1 MWLGKTFVWTY
12 DDAGNITSCKEYAY
26 TSNQNPVSGTP
37 IKTNTYTYADSAW
50 GDLLTAYNG
59 VQWSYDGAG
68 NLTNDGTW
76 TYTWRNGRELASM
89 SNGSTTWSYTYDA
102 NGMRTSRT
110 NGSTTYTYV
119 YNGTQLVQMTKGS
132 DTLYFTYGALG
143 PTTVTWNGT
152 TYYYALNAQ
161 GDVIG
166 IFDGGGNG
174 VVLYNWDNA
183 WGYHPQP
190 EGPMADTLGTLNPL
204 RYRSYVYDEETGLYY
219 LQNRYYSP
227 EICRWISPEP
237 NVYAGAFDGGAGL
250 TGYNVY
256 AYCANN
262 PVNNIDPTGEFVI
275 STAVLIGIGIGALI
289 GGTVGGV
296 YGYNK
301 AVKNNVA
308 KQDRWKYVVGYGLGG
323 AVVGGVIGGFVGY
336 GIGFLCGA
344 TSTSGVALKA
354 ISKGLSSISQKT
366 WGHIITKQHAWNL
379 VLKNVTQ
386 SGVKN
391 LISQALKKGATTLID
406 KMVKKGVT
414 SMIYESVYS
423 YMGQKI
429 IVHYAV
435 IDGIIR
441 ISDAWVKTK

>member
-219 LQNRYYSP
+219 LQSRYYNP
-227 EICRWISPEP
+227 EIGRFI
-237 NVYAGAFDGGAGL
+237 NVDSVMAGVGGSIQ
-250 TGYNVY
+250 GYNMF
-256 AYCANN
+256 AYCFNN
-262 PVNNIDPTGEFVI
+262 PVNMSDSSGHWPQWMKNAANWVNNNIIQPVVCVI
-275 STAVLIGIGIGALI
+275 KDVAEDIKNYDLNNQSEENVFKSNYFSNYKGAL
-289 GGTVGGV
+289 V
-296 YGYNK
+296 
-301 AVKNNVA
+301 VKTPFDA
-308 KQDRWKYVVGYGLGG
+308 SFSF
-323 AVVGGVIGGFVGY
+323 GF
-336 GIGFLCGA
+336 I
-344 TSTSGVALKA
+344 
-354 ISKGLSSISQKT
+354 GLSTQQQNTNTLKHEY
-366 WGHIITKQHAWNL
+366 GHTVQMENM
-379 VLKNVTQ
+379 
-386 SGVKN
+386 GVGSY
-391 LISQALKKGATTLID
+391 IVDVA
-406 KMVKKGVT
+406 VP
-414 SMIYESVYS
+414 SVAINILDRQGKLPYDYYS
-423 YMGQKI
+423 YPWEAEANKLGESSLSQCWKASLPQGAYNSFWDLI
-429 IVHYAV
+429 PLFFE
-435 IDGIIR
+435 
-441 ISDAWVKTK
+441 